1 MSSEPLD
8 VQPLLVEL
16 LTEELPPRALQRL
29 GAAFATGIEAGLRG
43 NNLLADGATVT
54 SFATPRRLAVR
65 LSAVRGQAP
74 DRAFREKLMPVK
86 VGLTEQ
92 GAATPAL
99 LKKLTA
105 KGWHNVDPAQL
116 LREHDG
122 KQESLIY
129 EGTARGASLAAG
141 LQAALDAALAGLP
154 IPKTMT
160 YQLADGETTVR
171 FVRPAHSLVAL
182 HGATVIPVTA
192 LGLTADRLTQGHRFQ
207 ASQPTLSITD
217 AERYEH
223 TLAHDGAVIAS
234 YEARRALID
243 RQLRAR
249 AGELGASLGDEA
261 DVATL
266 LDEVTALVERPA
278 VYVGEFEA
286 DFLEVP
292 PECLILTMRLNQK
305 YFPLFDA
312 ASGRLGNRFLI
323 VSNMTLDDPANIVQ
337 GNQRVVRPRLADARF
352 FFETDLKATL
362 ASRLPLLD
370 AVVYHNR
377 LGTQLERSRRVA
389 RLAQA
394 IAGQLGLDAAALA
407 ERAALLAKADLVT
420 QMVGEFPE
428 LQGIMG
434 AYYASHDG
442 EPEAVV
448 VALRQQYQI
457 RLDAPVDAEHAV
469 AAVLFL
475 AERLETLAGI
485 WAIGQLPSGDRD
497 PFGLRRAAL
506 GVISAFEQLAAGG
519 HIDPCDPQPALT
531 LEGALTTALAGL
543 GEAVL
548 PAAELPGVR
557 QALRDF
563 IDERYRN
570 QLLSHYD
577 RPVIDAV
584 LAVSPAL
591 HQVPARVAA
600 VAAFQRL
607 PEAASLAAANKRI
620 ANLLKKANDE
630 AGELNAALLQEPAE
644 QRLAIDLSALEPH
657 VGRDL
662 AEANFTQAL
671 SKLASMRDAV
681 DAFFN
686 DVMVMA
692 DDPAVRANRLA
703 LLGRLHA
710 LMNQVA
716 DLGRLA

>member
-1 MSSEPLD
+1 MMSSATLD
-8 VQPLLVEL
+8 AQPLLVEL
-16 LTEELPPRALQRL
+16 LTEELPPKALQRL
-29 GAAFATGIEAGLRG
+29 GAAFAAGIEAGLRERD
-43 NNLLADGATVT
+43 LLADDATVT
-54 SFATPRRLAVR
+54 PFATPRRLAVR
-65 LSAVRGQAP
+65 ISVVRSQAP

-86 VGLTEQ
+86 VGLTEH
-92 GAATPAL
+92 GEATPAL
-99 LKKLTA
+99 LKKLAA
-105 KGWHNVDPAQL
+105 KGWQDVDPAQL

-122 KQESLIY
+122 KQESLVY
-129 EGTARGASLAAG
+129 EGMAKGASLVAG

-160 YQLADGETTVR
+160 YQLDDGETTVR
-171 FVRPAHSLVAL
+171 FVRPAHRLVAL

-207 ASQPTLSITD
+207 AHHDIISLAD
-217 AERYEH
+217 AVGYEH
-223 TLAHDGAVIAS
+223 ALAHDGAVIAS

-249 AGELGASLGDEA
+249 ASELGASLGNEA

-312 ASGRLGNRFLI
+312 ASGELTNRFLI
-323 VSNMTLDDPANIVQ
+323 VSNMTLEDPANIIQ

-352 FFETDLKATL
+352 FFETDLKEPL
-362 ASRLPLLD
+362 ANRLPMLD

-394 IAGQLGLDAAALA
+394 IAGHLGLDPTLA

-442 EPEAVV
+442 EAPAVV
-448 VALRQQYQI
+448 AALRQQYQI
-457 RLDAPVDAEHAV
+457 RLDAPVDAEHAIG
-469 AAVLFL
+469 AVLFL

-519 HIDPCDPQPALT
+519 YIDPRDPKPALT
-531 LEGALTTALAGL
+531 LEAVLTIALQGL

-548 PAAELPGVR
+548 PAAELPAVR
-557 QALRDF
+557 QALREF

-570 QLLSHYD
+570 QLLAQYD
-577 RPVIDAV
+577 RAVIDAV
-584 LAVSPAL
+584 LAVSPPL

-600 VAAFQRL
+600 VAAFQQL

-620 ANLLKKANDE
+620 GNLLKKATDE
-630 AGELNAALLQEPAE
+630 ASELNAALLQESAE

-657 VGRDL
+657 VGRDF
-662 AEANFTQAL
+662 ADANFTQAL

-716 DLGRLA
+716 DIGRLA

>member
-1 MSSEPLD
+1 MSSAPLD
-8 VQPLLVEL
+8 AQPLLVEL

-29 GAAFATGIEAGLRG
+29 GTAFAAGIEAGLREHD
-43 NNLLADGATVT
+43 LLADGATAT
-54 SFATPRRLAVR
+54 AFATPRRLAVR

-86 VGLTEQ
+86 VGLTEH
-92 GAATPAL
+92 GEATPAL
-99 LKKLTA
+99 RKKLAT
-105 KGWHNVDPAQL
+105 KGWQDVDPARL

-122 KQESLIY
+122 KQESLVY
-129 EGTARGASLAAG
+129 EGMAQGANLAAG

-171 FVRPAHSLVAL
+171 FVRPAHRLVAL
-182 HGATVIPVTA
+182 HGGTVVPVTA

-207 ASQPTLSITD
+207 ASQEILSLAD
-217 AERYEH
+217 ATGYEH
-223 TLAHDGAVIAS
+223 ALAHDGAVIAS

-249 AGELGASLGDEA
+249 ASELGASLGDET
-261 DVATL
+261 DVAIL

-278 VYVGEFEA
+278 VYVGEFEP
-286 DFLEVP
+286 DFLDVP

-312 ASGRLGNRFLI
+312 ANGQLSNRFLI
-323 VSNMTLDDPANIVQ
+323 VSNMMLDDPANIVQ

-362 ASRLPLLD
+362 ASRLPMLE

-394 IAGQLGLDAAALA
+394 IAGQLGLDAALA
-407 ERAALLAKADLVT
+407 ERAALLAKVDLVT

-448 VALRQQYQI
+448 AALRQQYQI
-457 RLDAPVDAEHAV
+457 RLDAPVDAGHAV
-469 AAVLFL
+469 GAVLFL

-519 HIDPCDPQPALT
+519 YIDPRDPQPALT
-531 LEGALTTALAGL
+531 LEGALTTALEGL
-543 GEAVL
+543 GEAIV
-548 PAAELPGVR
+548 PAAELSAVR
-557 QALRDF
+557 LALRDF
-563 IDERYRN
+563 IHERYRN
-570 QLLSHYD
+570 QLLSHYE

-600 VAAFQRL
+600 VAAFQLL

-620 ANLLKKANDE
+620 GYLLKKAS
-630 AGELNAALLQEPAE
+630 NAASEL
-644 QRLAIDLSALEPH
+644 
-657 VGRDL
+657 
-662 AEANFTQAL
+662 
-671 SKLASMRDAV
+671 
-681 DAFFN
+681 
-686 DVMVMA
+686 
-692 DDPAVRANRLA
+692 
-703 LLGRLHA
+703 
-710 LMNQVA
+710 
-716 DLGRLA
+716 